1 MNTPGPRNVRW
12 NLQDPASA
20 LNSPA
25 SNTSTEFV
33 STSSLQYIN
42 SQLIAH
48 GFTAPPGLS
57 LDGVASADMEKAVKC
72 LLAMLSQRVDDMS
85 RTETLST
92 KLRTLTY
99 DHERLKSMY
108 DAAEERAANAER
120 EMNTYK
126 SRLANANKALHSS
139 EAAHKH
145 TTTELQRT
153 RSSLQSIRTL
163 HQNELKKK
171 DKEIDRMAD
180 KWAKLAEAQSKL
192 ASTAPSG
199 MRCLNGGLADAGMV
213 ASSSQTFLEA
223 SLEESERARM
233 EIIEE
238 NKHVK
243 GLVVTAVNGMQE
255 IVHET
260 REDGGKDEWTPATV
274 ISLFPISPASAAK
287 DAILDSLDDLRAT
300 IAHLMPSDDP
310 TESTSSK
317 PTPSTSA
324 KVPPEEVGR
333 LQDTIKK
340 LQAQIADARK
350 DQSITRAVDRYD
362 TRAVKQSEKDAER
375 ELRSNLDDERKKIAE
390 ATLELEKEKAAMVA
404 EKRKIEQEEEKKKR
418 KLADTTRKSAD
429 KTGKSADKKREH
441 KVVSEPPPPPDEE
454 AWRTPDDEDMADEPK
469 ADAEMADE
477 QDAEEPDADADEDAD
492 VGMSILAH
500 VPAASP
506 SLSLYG
512 SPRRSPA
519 KLFPSPGKLFPSPA
533 KIHTTGSPRKVS
545 SGSRKVSAH
554 KLAKLGK
561 AGSPRKI
568 SKGSPRKA
576 SKAKRGLMPSTR
588 IEPAYETEVLP
599 HMAGG
604 AMEVDEEGEEQL
616 GDAIG
621 SKHRAKSAGSE
632 GKDVFDGKAG
642 PGEDKPVRE
651 KSAGLLP
658 TFVLPPPSPRTSL
671 PPQPALPPMAFP
683 PLNLPSLSAAPTPS
697 APIAAPSSAP
707 LSTLPPRTP
716 SRGYP
721 VAKPLA
727 SRMIHAYSP
736 AQPSPLSRIL
746 MLGNSPGSD
755 GDSRPPISALD
766 PLREED
772 EHAMD
777 EEEDGRGVIDDD
789 DNPFSPM
796 VTRKPMSLAEELGV
810 TLSPPSPPPAPAP
823 TRDAKGKGRAVVPPS
838 LAGNKRP
845 LDKENAGDKAKK
857 KKKES
862 RKDKDKDKDGE
873 KAMAP
878 TAKAKAGASSTSK
891 SSGRET
897 RSSSSKMA
905 AAGSSRAGSS
915 RETRSKASSPPPKLR
930 VTGAGGGPRRVPID
944 SAEAPKLR
952 PRKA

>member
-1 MNTPGPRNVRW
+1 MSTPGPRNVRW
-12 NLQDPASA
+12 NLEDPASA

-126 SRLANANKALHSS
+126 SRLANANKALHAS
-139 EAAHKH
+139 ESAHKH

-192 ASTAPSG
+192 GSTAPSG
-199 MRCLNGGLADAGMV
+199 MRCLNGGLADAGMA

-255 IVHET
+255 IVHEA

-287 DAILDSLDDLRAT
+287 DAILDSIDDLRAT
-300 IAHLMPSDDP
+300 IARLMPSDDP
-310 TESTSSK
+310 AESTSTSK
-317 PTPSTSA
+317 PSPQTSS
-324 KVPPEEVGR
+324 KIPPEEVAR

-350 DQSITRAVDRYD
+350 DQSN
-362 TRAVKQSEKDAER
+362 TRAVKQSEKDVER
-375 ELRSNLDDERKKIAE
+375 ERLEGLRSNLDDERKKITQE
-390 ATLELEKEKAAMVA
+390 AIKLEKERAAMEA
-404 EKRKIEQEEEKKKR
+404 EKYKMEHEEDKRKTEVEKKKQRKQKSAHSKREQEEQR
-418 KLADTTRKSAD
+418 PTPADA
-429 KTGKSADKKREH
+429 
-441 KVVSEPPPPPDEE
+441 
-454 AWRTPDDEDMADEPK
+454 DMADEPH
-469 ADAEMADE
+469 E
-477 QDAEEPDADADEDAD
+477 DADADADAD
-492 VGMSILAH
+492 MDDEAADADAGMSILAH

-519 KLFPSPGKLFPSPA
+519 TLFPSPGKLFPSPA

-545 SGSRKVSAH
+545 SGSHKTASPRKVSAH
-554 KLAKLGK
+554 KLAKIGR
-561 AGSPRKI
+561 AGSPRKV

-576 SKAKRGLMPSTR
+576 SKPKRGLMPSTR
-588 IEPAYETEVLP
+588 VEPAYETEVLP

-604 AMEVDEEGEEQL
+604 AMEEDKEEEQHD
-616 GDAIG
+616 GAGG
-621 SKHRAKSAGSE
+621 SRHRAKSAGIE
-632 GKDVFDGKAG
+632 GRSNSS
-642 PGEDKPVRE
+642 EDKPARE

-697 APIAAPSSAP
+697 APVAAPSSAP

-716 SRGYP
+716 GRGYP

-823 TRDAKGKGRAVVPPS
+823 TRDTKGKGRAVAPPS

-862 RKDKDKDKDGE
+862 RKEKEKDGD
-873 KAMAP
+873 KAVAP
-878 TAKAKAGASSTSK
+878 AAKTKAGASSTSK

-897 RSSSSKMA
+897 RSSTSKTATA
-905 AAGSSRAGSS
+905 ASSRAGSS

>member
-12 NLQDPASA
+12 NLEDPASA

-92 KLRTLTY
+92 KLRTLNY

-126 SRLANANKALHSS
+126 SRLANANKALHAS
-139 EAAHKH
+139 ESAHKH

-192 ASTAPSG
+192 GSTAPSG
-199 MRCLNGGLADAGMV
+199 MRCLNGGLADAGMA

-255 IVHET
+255 IVHEA
-260 REDGGKDEWTPATV
+260 REDGAKDEWTPATV

-300 IAHLMPSDDP
+300 IARLMPSADP
-310 TESTSSK
+310 AESTSSK
-317 PTPSTSA
+317 PTPSASS
-324 KVPPEEVGR
+324 KIPPEEVAR

-340 LQAQIADARK
+340 LQAQIGTPLSTTLSYPLFSMDHTPADARK
-350 DQSITRAVDRYD
+350 EQSSTRV
-362 TRAVKQSEKDAER
+362 VKQSEKDVER
-375 ELRSNLDDERKKIAE
+375 ERLEGLRSNLDDERKKITQE
-390 ATLELEKEKAAMVA
+390 AIKLEKERAAMEA
-404 EKRKIEQEEEKKKR
+404 ERYKMEHEEDKRKTEVEKKKQR
-418 KLADTTRKSAD
+418 KQK
-429 KTGKSADKKREH
+429 
-441 KVVSEPPPPPDEE
+441 
-454 AWRTPDDEDMADEPK
+454 
-469 ADAEMADE
+469 
-477 QDAEEPDADADEDAD
+477 
-492 VGMSILAH
+492 
-500 VPAASP
+500 
-506 SLSLYG
+506 
-512 SPRRSPA
+512 SPA
-519 KLFPSPGKLFPSPA
+519 TLFPSPGKLFPSPA

-545 SGSRKVSAH
+545 SGSHKIASPRKVSAH
-554 KLAKLGK
+554 KLAKIGK
-561 AGSPRKI
+561 AGSPRKV

-576 SKAKRGLMPSTR
+576 SKPKRGLMPSTR
-588 IEPAYETEVLP
+588 VEPAYETE
-599 HMAGG
+599 
-604 AMEVDEEGEEQL
+604 
-616 GDAIG
+616 
-621 SKHRAKSAGSE
+621 
-632 GKDVFDGKAG
+632 
-642 PGEDKPVRE
+642 DKPSRE

-716 SRGYP
+716 GRGYP

-823 TRDAKGKGRAVVPPS
+823 TRDTKGKGRA
-838 LAGNKRP
+838 
-845 LDKENAGDKAKK
+845 

-862 RKDKDKDKDGE
+862 RKEKEKDGE
-873 KAMAP
+873 KAAAP
-878 TAKAKAGASSTSK
+878 AAKAKAGASSTSK

-897 RSSSSKMA
+897 RSSSSKTATA
-905 AAGSSRAGSS
+905 ASSRAGSS
-915 RETRSKASSPPPKLR
+915 RETRSKGSSPPPKLR

>member
-12 NLQDPASA
+12 NLEDPASA

-25 SNTSTEFV
+25 SNTSTEFI

-126 SRLANANKALHSS
+126 SRLANAHKALHAS
-139 EAAHKH
+139 ESAHKH

-171 DKEIDRMAD
+171 DKEIDRIAD

-192 ASTAPSG
+192 GSTAPSG
-199 MRCLNGGLADAGMV
+199 MRCLNGGLADAGMA

-255 IVHET
+255 IVHEA

-287 DAILDSLDDLRAT
+287 DAILDSIDDLRAT
-300 IAHLMPSDDP
+300 IARLMPSDDP
-310 TESTSSK
+310 AESTSSK
-317 PTPSTSA
+317 PTPPTSS
-324 KVPPEEVGR
+324 KIPPEEVAR

-350 DQSITRAVDRYD
+350 DQSN
-362 TRAVKQSEKDAER
+362 TRAVKQSEKDVER
-375 ELRSNLDDERKKIAE
+375 ERLEGLRSNLDDERKKITQE
-390 ATLELEKEKAAMVA
+390 AIKLEKERAAMEA
-404 EKRKIEQEEEKKKR
+404 EKYKHEEDKRKTEVEKKKQKKQKSAHAKREQEEQQLEPTP
-418 KLADTTRKSAD
+418 ADA
-429 KTGKSADKKREH
+429 
-441 KVVSEPPPPPDEE
+441 
-454 AWRTPDDEDMADEPK
+454 DMADEPH
-469 ADAEMADE
+469 E
-477 QDAEEPDADADEDAD
+477 DADADADMDDEDAD
-492 VGMSILAH
+492 ADADAGMSILAH

-519 KLFPSPGKLFPSPA
+519 ILFPSPGKLFPSPA

-545 SGSRKVSAH
+545 SGSHKTASPRKVSAH
-554 KLAKLGK
+554 KLAKIGK
-561 AGSPRKI
+561 AGSPRKV

-576 SKAKRGLMPSTR
+576 SKPKRGLMPSTR
-588 IEPAYETEVLP
+588 VEPAYETEVLP

-604 AMEVDEEGEEQL
+604 PA
-616 GDAIG
+616 
-621 SKHRAKSAGSE
+621 
-632 GKDVFDGKAG
+632 
-642 PGEDKPVRE
+642 RE

-716 SRGYP
+716 GRGYP

-810 TLSPPSPPPAPAP
+810 TLSPPSPPAPAPAP
-823 TRDAKGKGRAVVPPS
+823 TRDAKGKGRAVAPPS

-862 RKDKDKDKDGE
+862 RKEKEKDGD
-873 KAMAP
+873 KVAAP
-878 TAKAKAGASSTSK
+878 AAKAKAGASSTSK

-897 RSSSSKMA
+897 RSSSSKTATA
-905 AAGSSRAGSS
+905 ASSRAGSS

>member
-12 NLQDPASA
+12 NLEDPASA

-126 SRLANANKALHSS
+126 SRLANANKALHAS
-139 EAAHKH
+139 ESAHKH

-192 ASTAPSG
+192 GSTAPSG
-199 MRCLNGGLADAGMV
+199 MRCLNGGLADAGMA

-243 GLVVTAVNGMQE
+243 GFVVTAVNGMQE
-255 IVHET
+255 IVHEV
-260 REDGGKDEWTPATV
+260 REVECLSADTVSQWTPATV

-300 IAHLMPSDDP
+300 IARLMPSDDP
-310 TESTSSK
+310 TESTSTSK
-317 PTPSTSA
+317 PSPPTAS
-324 KVPPEEVGR
+324 KIPPEEVAR

-340 LQAQIADARK
+340 LQAQIGTPLFTTLSHFSFSLDYTPADARK
-350 DQSITRAVDRYD
+350 DQSD
-362 TRAVKQSEKDAER
+362 TRAVKQSEKNVER
-375 ELRSNLDDERKKIAE
+375 ERLEGLRSNLDDERKKITQE
-390 ATLELEKEKAAMVA
+390 AIKLEKERAAMEA
-404 EKRKIEQEEEKKKR
+404 ERYKMEHAEDKRKTEVEKKKQ
-418 KLADTTRKSAD
+418 
-429 KTGKSADKKREH
+429 KTQK
-441 KVVSEPPPPPDEE
+441 
-454 AWRTPDDEDMADEPK
+454 
-469 ADAEMADE
+469 
-477 QDAEEPDADADEDAD
+477 
-492 VGMSILAH
+492 
-500 VPAASP
+500 
-506 SLSLYG
+506 
-512 SPRRSPA
+512 SPA
-519 KLFPSPGKLFPSPA
+519 TLFPSPGKLFPSPA
-533 KIHTTGSPRKVS
+533 KMHTTGSPRKVS
-545 SGSRKVSAH
+545 SGSHKTASPRKVSAH
-554 KLAKLGK
+554 KLAKIGK
-561 AGSPRKI
+561 AGSPRKV

-576 SKAKRGLMPSTR
+576 SKPKRGLMPSTR
-588 IEPAYETEVLP
+588 VEPAYETEVLP

-604 AMEVDEEGEEQL
+604 AMEEDKDEEQ
-616 GDAIG
+616 
-621 SKHRAKSAGSE
+621 H
-632 GKDVFDGKAG
+632 DGRSNSS
-642 PGEDKPVRE
+642 EDKPARE

-697 APIAAPSSAP
+697 APIAASSSAP

-716 SRGYP
+716 GRGYP

-823 TRDAKGKGRAVVPPS
+823 TRDTKGKGRA
-838 LAGNKRP
+838 
-845 LDKENAGDKAKK
+845 NAGDKAKK

-862 RKDKDKDKDGE
+862 RKEKEKDGD
-873 KAMAP
+873 KGAAP
-878 TAKAKAGASSTSK
+878 AVKAKAGASSTSK

-897 RSSSSKMA
+897 RSSSSKTTTA
-905 AAGSSRAGSS
+905 ASSRAGSS